1 MSSPFAVRPATVA
14 DLVAVS
20 SMLGETWHASY
31 DSIYGRDRVSE
42 LTARWHSPD
51 KLLGG
56 LANKNGVFL
65 VVDHESSIA
74 GTASAVSDDCGAH
87 VDLLR
92 LYVRPSHQGGGLG
105 AKLLEATLRRF
116 PRAQDIAL
124 DVEPANLRAI
134 AFYQRQGFVAA
145 ATVSDCS
152 GSGDGIPALHMV
164 RKTTAWSAT

>member
-1 MSSPFAVRPATVA
+1 VRYEFVNGKWVRHVIDTDSGVGTQF
-14 DLVAVS
+14 LVQD
-20 SMLGETWHASY
+20 MNHDG
-31 DSIYGRDRVSE
+31 
-42 LTARWHSPD
+42 
-51 KLLGG
+51 LLDIVV
-56 LANKNGVFL
+56 ANKNGVFL